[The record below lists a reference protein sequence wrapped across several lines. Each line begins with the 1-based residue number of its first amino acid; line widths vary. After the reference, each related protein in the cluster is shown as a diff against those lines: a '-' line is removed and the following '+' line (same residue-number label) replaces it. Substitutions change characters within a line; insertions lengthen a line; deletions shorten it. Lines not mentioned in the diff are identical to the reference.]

1 MMADLDRITELLL
14 SDEEMPDVYYSML
27 ENASDTEPTLDPN
40 SLEALIANRQSQ
52 GELLM
57 NMAMGPKN
65 ISKSAIQR
73 FIPRPRV
80 EDRVNNRADLKK
92 LVRKFINP
100 KTGKLED
107 DLFYAGRP
115 SAQTPERIFKYISD
129 ERKRPYFLDVRRDGS
144 IKKVNIPTKRDVV
157 DLDDLKTFNPYGP
170 KDVKNYYM
178 SNPIKEMLMPYSRR
192 VKITRET
199 GIDPLSPRGPYRN
212 IDAEADRL
220 LKELMK

>member
-52 GELLM
+52 DELLM

-65 ISKSAIQR
+65 ISKSAIR
-73 FIPRPRV
+73 
-80 EDRVNNRADLKK
+80 N
-92 LVRKFINP
+92 FINP
-100 KTGKLED
+100 KTGQLKDELY
-107 DLFYAGRP
+107 YAGSP
-115 SAQTPERIFKYISD
+115 SAQTPEKILRSIPK

-144 IKKVNIPTKRDVV
+144 IKRVNIPTKRAVV

-170 KDVKNYYM
+170 KDVRNYYM

-192 VKITRET
+192 VKITHET
-199 GIDPLSPRGPYRN
+199 GIDPLSPSGPYKN
-212 IDAEADRL
+212 IDAEVARL